1 MELWKYETMVAFWI
15 NIEFMTVK
23 NIDQSH
29 RPLHKKWS
37 FLLKIFFSK
46 DNGKLLCSSLNSKV
60 KFIKPLNGGNLAKIG
75 VKKKLCERCWTHIY
89 KKKNQI

>member
-29 RPLHKKWS
+29 RPLYKKWS
-37 FLLKIFFSK
+37 FLLKTFFPK